1 MYQAAPERRIRI
13 AGWTILP
20 QSDPENTSAW
30 TKRTLVFLTL
40 AGPCAP
46 ARVARR
52 SVAFASTLRR
62 DVTEWEQAVDVRIC
76 KDAIP
81 KTNMDCPGTDS
92 PPPYTHTVQP
102 PNPNRVKVERALQ
115 LKALHLPRK
124 YVRLRARK
132 EFHIQTT
139 TCRPRENVGRP
150 ARRKEEYRRPVGRP
164 NGDYHRAPGGDGM
177 HAWN

>member
-102 PNPNRVKVERALQ
+102 PNPNPSESRKSVAAESAASPSEIRPPSRPKRVSHTDNYMQ
-115 LKALHLPRK
+115 T
-124 YVRLRARK
+124 ARK
-132 EFHIQTT
+132 CGETCEAERRVSE
-139 TCRPRENVGRP
+139 TCR
-150 ARRKEEYRRPVGRP
+150 
-164 NGDYHRAPGGDGM
+164 APQ
-177 HAWN
+177 WRLPSCSRW